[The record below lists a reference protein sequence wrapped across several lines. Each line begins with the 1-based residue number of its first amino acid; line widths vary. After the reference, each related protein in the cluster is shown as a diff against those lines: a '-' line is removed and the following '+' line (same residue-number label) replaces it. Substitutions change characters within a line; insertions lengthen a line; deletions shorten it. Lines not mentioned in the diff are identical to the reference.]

1 MTFHLNVQD
10 NNDDVL
16 VYVTKPTLVITHVH
30 CVSKKNIP
38 DVFSYNS
45 RKHWRIFI

>member
-1 MTFHLNVQD
+1 MHDIPFVNGE
-10 NNDDVL
+10 NDELYPVCC
-16 VYVTKPTLVITHVH
+16 IH

-45 RKHWRIFI
+45 TKHWRIFI